1 MRAHMKVQTIV
12 LGSVYVHPKLEMSEV
27 PLLFYSTLARYG
39 KNIQNVMPNLK
50 VELDVPYTDT

>member
-1 MRAHMKVQTIV
+1 MKVQTIV

-39 KNIQNVMPNLK
+39 KSLQNVMPTLK